1 MGFPILVRWY
11 LYIES
16 APGYQHPWYWQVYL
30 PWGFQLPAP
39 ICYTPASMN
48 FKGGY
53 TGFTSFVLSV
63 GLWTESCPLC
73 IFYNT
78 GSILYLHILSSNFRM
93 CVACNVEVE
102 DATSWSQ
109 WHSQYSTLQGKPTP
123 SPLSA
128 GGTPSSTPVRGSH
141 HPHPLELVSL
151 AVQHRSGEATTLPYW
166 SWWHSQ
172 YSTLQ
177 GKPPPSPIG
186 AGGTPSTAP
195 FKGSHHPHLLELVA
209 LPVQHPSR
217 EATTLTYWTWWHS
230 QLHTR
235 QGKPPPSPFGTGS
248 TPSTAPIRGSHHPH
262 LLDMVALTVQHPS
275 GEATTLTYW
284 SWWHS
289 QYSTRQGKPPPSPIG
304 AGGTPSTAPI
314 RGKPPPSPIGHGGT
328 HSCTPVRGSHHPHLL
343 ELVALPVQHP
353 SGEATTLTYW
363 TWWHSQYSTH
373 QGKPPP
379 SPIGAGG
386 THSTA
391 PVRGSHHPHLLELVA
406 LPVQHP
412 SGGSH
417 HPHLLDM
424 VALTVA
430 HPSGEATT
438 LTFWNWWHSQ
448 YSTRQGKP
456 PPSPIGAGGTPST
469 APVRGSHH
477 PHLLELVALPVQHP
491 SGEATTLTYWS
502 WWHSQ
507 YSTLQGKPPPSP
519 IGAGGTQSTAP
530 IRGKPP
536 PSPIGAGG
544 TPSTAPF
551 KGSHHP
557 HLVEL
562 VALPVQHPSG
572 GSHHPHL
579 LELVALPVQHPSGEA
594 TTLTYWSWWHSQY
607 STRQGKPPP
616 SPIGAGGT
624 HSTAPVRGSHHPYL
638 LWLICSEARVTK
650 DKCNP
655 IQSSLL
661 HAQHI

>member
-1 MGFPILVRWY
+1 
-11 LYIES
+11 
-16 APGYQHPWYWQVYL
+16 
-30 PWGFQLPAP
+30 
-39 ICYTPASMN
+39 MN

-78 GSILYLHILSSNFRM
+78 GSILYLYILSSNFRM

-102 DATSWSQ
+102 DTTSWSQ

-128 GGTPSSTPVRGSH
+128 GGTPSSTPVKGSH
-141 HPHPLELVSL
+141 HPHLLELVSL

-186 AGGTPSTAP
+186 AGGTPQYSALQGKPPPSPIGADGTHSTAP
-195 FKGSHHPHLLELVA
+195 IRGSHHPHLLKLVA
-209 LPVQHPSR
+209 LPVQHPS
-217 EATTLTYWTWWHS
+217 
-230 QLHTR
+230 
-235 QGKPPPSPFGTGS
+235 G
-248 TPSTAPIRGSHHPH
+248 GSHHPH
-262 LLDMVALTVQHPS
+262 LLDMVALTVAHSS

-284 SWWHS
+284 SWWHF
-289 QYSTRQGKPPPSPIG
+289 QYSTRQGEGTTLTYWTWWHSQLHTRQGKPPPSPIG

-363 TWWHSQYSTH
+363 
-373 QGKPPP
+373 
-379 SPIGAGG
+379 
-386 THSTA
+386 
-391 PVRGSHHPHLLELVA
+391 
-406 LPVQHP
+406 
-412 SGGSH
+412 
-417 HPHLLDM
+417 
-424 VALTVA
+424 
-430 HPSGEATT
+430 
-438 LTFWNWWHSQ
+438 
-448 YSTRQGKP
+448 
-456 PPSPIGAGGTPST
+456 
-469 APVRGSHH
+469 
-477 PHLLELVALPVQHP
+477 
-491 SGEATTLTYWS
+491 
-502 WWHSQ
+502 
-507 YSTLQGKPPPSP
+507 
-519 IGAGGTQSTAP
+519 
-530 IRGKPP
+530 
-536 PSPIGAGG
+536 
-544 TPSTAPF
+544 
-551 KGSHHP
+551 
-557 HLVEL
+557 
-562 VALPVQHPSG
+562 
-572 GSHHPHL
+572 
-579 LELVALPVQHPSGEA
+579 
-594 TTLTYWSWWHSQY
+594 SWWHSQY

-616 SPIGAGGT
+616 SAIGAGGT

-638 LWLICSEARVTK
+638 LWLICSEGRVTK